1 MGRPT
6 DYSDELGQ
14 KICDVI
20 ANSDDGMPVLCKEY
34 DFFPNEK
41 TIYVW
46 RQKHD
51 SFNQMYVKAK
61 QRQANFLAE
70 NIVEL
75 SKEKSYYIDS
85 EGNQRV
91 DSGSV
96 ASTKVQVDA
105 VKFLAAKLAPK
116 TWGDQKQI
124 DELKNQNEQHQEE
137 IIALRAKLAEQ
148 AKRDY

>member
-1 MGRPT
+1 MGRDST
-6 DYSDELGQ
+6 YNDELGR

-20 ANSDDGMPVLCKEY
+20 ANTDKGIPSLAKEI
-34 DFFPNEK
+34 DFFPDRA
-41 TIYVW
+41 TIYIW

-51 SFNQMYVKAK
+51 SFNAMFVKAK
-61 QRQANFLAE
+61 QDQADYLAE

-75 SKEKSYYIDS
+75 SKERMHYIDS

-91 DSGSV
+91 DTGSV
-96 ASTKVQVDA
+96 ASTRLQIDSI
-105 VKFLAAKLAPK
+105 KFLAAKLAPK

-124 DELKNQNEQHQEE
+124 DDLTKQNEQSRQEILE
-137 IIALRAKLAEQ
+137 LRVKLAEQ